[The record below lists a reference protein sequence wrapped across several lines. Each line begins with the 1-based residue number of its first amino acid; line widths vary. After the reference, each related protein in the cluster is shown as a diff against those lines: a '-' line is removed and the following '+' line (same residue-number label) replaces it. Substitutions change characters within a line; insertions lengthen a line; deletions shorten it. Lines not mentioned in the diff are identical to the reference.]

1 MIAKTQESSSAV
13 KNMLDLLEARIA
25 AQPGAS
31 AAKYK
36 SGTDWKEMTWA
47 ELGQRVR
54 QAAEGLIRLG
64 VKPGDRLCI
73 FAATRV
79 EWVIADLATL
89 AAGAVVVPIYA
100 SNTSQ
105 EAAYILE
112 NAGATLCIVDNDQP
126 DGRAPGRLTR
136 LRQCWPQLPALAK
149 VVVMDGTTPSSGADP
164 RVVFW
169 NEVAGSTST
178 PELAAERVKRS
189 AALGTDSP
197 STIIYTSGTT
207 GNPKG
212 VVLTHGNWAYEA
224 QASAKIELMREQ
236 ETVLLFLPLAHSF
249 AQVIKA
255 TWLAL
260 GYCLAFAESTEK
272 VVDNC
277 GEVHPTILPAVP
289 RIFEKVYNKVVSD
302 GSSAPGIQGKLFRW
316 AMATFDEQAQARLEG
331 RPGPMGFALAK
342 KIVFPKIKAK
352 LDVRLGGKL
361 RLFISGGAPLAR
373 KLAYFFDELGFE
385 ILEGYGLTETSAGT
399 CTNLPGKAVIGTVGP
414 AWPGSELK
422 IAEDGEILIRGPGVM
437 KEYYKL
443 PEATA
448 EAIDK
453 DGWFHSGDIGE
464 IDRAGNL
471 RITDRKKDII
481 VTAGGKNVAPQ
492 NIESDLK
499 SHPIVSQAM
508 VYGDRRKFLSVLI
521 TVSEEQAKKVAAQ
534 KNVSFSDYG
543 DLVQKPAIQEAVK
556 AAVDAVNAN
565 LPSYETLKRFAVL
578 PTDFTQES
586 GELTPTLKVKR
597 KFATQKYKTILD
609 GFYDEKV
616 ME

>member
-1 MIAKTQESSSAV
+1 MIAKTKEAPGTI
-13 KNMLDLLEARIA
+13 KNTLDLLEQRVS
-25 AQPGAS
+25 AQPGAV

-36 SGTDWKEMTWA
+36 SGGVWKEMTWA
-47 ELGQRVR
+47 DLGQRVR
-54 QAAEGLIRLG
+54 QAAEGFIRLG
-64 VKPGDRLCI
+64 VKPGDRVCI

-79 EWVIADLATL
+79 EWVVADLAVL
-89 AAGAVVVPIYA
+89 AAGAIVVPIYA
-100 SNTSQ
+100 SNTTP
-105 EAAYILE
+105 EAAYIIE
-112 NAGATLCIVDNDQP
+112 NAGAVLCVVDSDQP
-126 DGRAPGRLTR
+126 DGRAPGRLQR
-136 LRQCWPQLPALAK
+136 IRQGWPQLPTLKK
-149 VVVMDGTTPSSGADP
+149 VVLMEGA
-164 RVVFW
+164 
-169 NEVAGSTST
+169 VAGDEKLVAWSEVSAGTST
-178 PELAAERVKRS
+178 PDLIAEREKRT
-189 AALGTDSP
+189 AALGADST

-212 VVLTHGNWAYEA
+212 VVLTHGNWVYEA
-224 QASAKIELMREQ
+224 VASQQIGLMHQQ

-255 TWLAL
+255 TWLSM

-289 RIFEKVYNKVVSD
+289 RIFEKVYNKVVGD
-302 GSSAPGIQGKLFRW
+302 GASAPGLQGWLFRS
-316 AMATFDEQAQARLEG
+316 AMEAFDEQATARIEG
-331 RPGPMGFALAK
+331 RPAPGFSLAK

-352 LDVRLGGKL
+352 LDVRLGGKI

-373 KLAYFFDELGFE
+373 KLAYFFNELGFE

-399 CTNLPGKAVIGTVGP
+399 CTNLPGRAVIGTVGP
-414 AWPGSELK
+414 PWPGSEIK
-422 IAEDGEILIRGPGVM
+422 IAEDGEILIKGPGVM
-437 KEYYKL
+437 KEYYRL

-448 EAIDK
+448 EVIDK
-453 DGWFHSGDIGE
+453 DGWFHTGDIGML
-464 IDRAGNL
+464 DSAGNL

-492 NIESDLK
+492 NIENDLK
-499 SHPIVSQAM
+499 SHAIVSQAM

-521 TVSEEQAKKVAAQ
+521 TVSEEKAKAIAAE
-534 KNVSFSDYG
+534 KGVTYSDYA

-556 AAVDAVNAN
+556 AAVDAINAT

-578 PTDFTQES
+578 PNDFTQES

-597 KFATQKYKTILD
+597 KFATQKYKTLLD